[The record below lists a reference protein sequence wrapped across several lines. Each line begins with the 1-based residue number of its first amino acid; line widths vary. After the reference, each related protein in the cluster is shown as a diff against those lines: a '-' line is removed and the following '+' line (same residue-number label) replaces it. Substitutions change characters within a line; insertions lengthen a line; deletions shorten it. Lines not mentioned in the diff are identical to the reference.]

1 MFALGILLGVGAWVK
16 TLPLAERL
24 AKLWRRAFSPRGI
37 RRFQVGAAIGL
48 FVGLLVAGM
57 LSAGVLASFEATWAD
72 WFYRAHP
79 PSGKVVLIAVDN
91 QAMDTFGWP
100 LERITQR
107 GFVANVARFQPRVV
121 VLDMVMTD
129 INTPMEDELL
139 ANTLRQVRNLVQPVL
154 GVEAT
159 RFPTDAS
166 PFPVFDAIIAPAPVL
181 RTPNTLLAHSA
192 FYPDADGVVRRV
204 PLAMD
209 VPGQRYLSLALAAV
223 ALFEGREPRIE
234 LANQFALV
242 GDRRVPVDAQ
252 GQMLINFVRR
262 DALTVISY
270 ADFMQGKADYTQLRD
285 KIVLVG
291 PVTNAVPETYAVPAG
306 VSGARAYNVQL
317 QADVIETL
325 LTGNYLREEDR
336 VWQIAAVLFIALFA
350 GLTLPRM
357 PWLYGAVFSLGILA
371 VYLLYAS
378 WRTETGVIITPL
390 YAVVALVVTY
400 ALAVT
405 YRYFS
410 EERTRASLSRIFQG
424 RIAPE
429 SVSQVIDLY
438 TQGTLSLAGGRR
450 EVTVMCATLR
460 GIANLS
466 EATAPETVI
475 ELLDRNNSLVVE
487 TIFRMGGAV
496 ASQIGNT
503 VIATWNF
510 PLAQT
515 DHATRALQAAF
526 AIQQQM
532 RERNPETTEE
542 QEIGAAI
549 GLATGAVVVG
559 QLSSLQT
566 EYSVVGDVVTLSER
580 ITALA
585 APGQVLIS
593 TETRE
598 QISDV
603 WNTEHIHSLRTRGK
617 KDPILVWQVED
628 SPSVG

>member
-1 MFALGILLGVGAWVK
+1 MQTSSQFS
-16 TLPLAERL
+16 TLFR
-24 AKLWRRAFSPRGI
+24 KLWRRAFSPRGI
-37 RRFQVGAAIGL
+37 RRFQVGAAMGLLIGL
-48 FVGLLVAGM
+48 LIAGI
-57 LSAGVLASFEATWAD
+57 LSLGALKPFEAGLAD
-72 WFYRAHP
+72 WFYRP
-79 PSGKVVLIAVDN
+79 RPTSGNVVLIAVDDET
-91 QAMDTFGWP
+91 ADTYGWP

-107 GFVANVARFQPRVV
+107 GFVGILARFQPRVI
-121 VLDMVMTD
+121 VLDMVLPD
-129 INTPMEDELL
+129 IGAALDDDLL
-139 ANTLRQVRNLVQPVL
+139 AAMLSRAGKVVQPVL

-159 RFPTDAS
+159 RLPSETS
-166 PFPVFDAIIAPAPVL
+166 PFPAFDSIVTPAPTL
-181 RTPNTLLAHSA
+181 RTPNTILAHGA
-192 FYPDADGVVRRV
+192 LYPDADGVVRRV
-204 PLAMD
+204 PLAID
-209 VPGQRYLSLALAAV
+209 VPGQRYPALALAAV
-223 ALFEGREPRIE
+223 ALFEGREPTVE
-234 LANQFALV
+234 LAQDGVRV
-242 GDRRVPVDAQ
+242 GDKRVPVDAR
-252 GQMLINFVRR
+252 GQVLISFSRR
-262 DALTVISY
+262 DAIKIISY
-270 ADFMQGKADYTQLRD
+270 ADIMQGKADYSQLRD

-291 PVTNAVPETYAVPAG
+291 PMTRAINETYAVPAG
-306 VSGARAYNVQL
+306 VESNRVYNVQI
-317 QADVIETL
+317 QADAIETL
-325 LTGNYLREEDR
+325 LSGNYLREEDR
-336 VWQIAAVLFIALFA
+336 TWQIAAVLVIAIFA
-350 GLTLPRM
+350 GVTLPRM
-357 PWLYGAVFSLGILA
+357 PWLYGAVFSIGILA
-371 VYLLYAS
+371 AYLLYAS
-378 WRTETGVIITPL
+378 VRAEAGVIITPL
-390 YAVVALVVTY
+390 YAGIALVVTY
-400 ALAVT
+400 MLAVT

-410 EERTRASLSRIFQG
+410 EERTRAFISRIFQG

-438 TQGTLSLAGGRR
+438 AQGALSLAGGRR

-460 GIANLS
+460 GIATLS

-475 ELLDRNNSLVVE
+475 ELLDRHNALIVE
-487 TIFRMGGAV
+487 TIFRLGGAV
-496 ASQIGNT
+496 TSQIGNT

-510 PLAQT
+510 PLAQP

-598 QISDV
+598 QIGKE

-628 SPSVG
+628 APSVG

>member
-1 MFALGILLGVGAWVK
+1 MQTSSSFAA
-16 TLPLAERL
+16 TFQ
-24 AKLWRRAFSPRGI
+24 KLWRRAFSPRGI

-48 FVGLLVAGM
+48 FVGLIVASLVSLGAFR
-57 LSAGVLASFEATWAD
+57 SFEAGLAD
-72 WFYRAHP
+72 WFYRP
-79 PSGKVVLIAVDN
+79 RVPSGKVVLIAVDS
-91 QAMDTFGWP
+91 ATVDEYGWP

-107 GFVANVARFQPRVV
+107 GFIGIIARFQPRVI
-121 VLDMVMTD
+121 VLDMVMPDTG
-129 INTPMEDELL
+129 NPAEDELL
-139 ANTLRQVRNLVQPVL
+139 ANVLRRAGNLVQPVL

-159 RFPTDAS
+159 RFPVEAS
-166 PFPVFDAIIAPAPVL
+166 PFPAFDSIIAPAPGL
-181 RTPNTLLAHSA
+181 RTTNTTLAHGA
-192 FYPDADGVVRRV
+192 LYPDVDGVVRRV

-209 VPGQRYLSLALAAV
+209 VPGQRYPALALAAV
-223 ALFEGREPRIE
+223 ALFEGREPKVE
-234 LANQFALV
+234 LVQGFAQI
-242 GDRRVPVDAQ
+242 GDKRVPVDEQ
-252 GQMLINFVRR
+252 GQMLLNYVRR
-262 DALTVISY
+262 DAVKVISY
-270 ADFMQGKADYTQLRD
+270 TDIMQGKADFAQLRD

-291 PVTNAVPETYAVPAG
+291 PVTNAVPETFAVPAG
-306 VSGARAYNVQL
+306 VDTARAYNVQI
-317 QADVIETL
+317 QADAIETL
-325 LTGNYLREEDR
+325 LSGNYLRTEDR
-336 VWQIAAVLFIALFA
+336 GWQIAAVLVIAMLA
-350 GLTLPRM
+350 GITLPRM
-357 PWLYGAVFSLGILA
+357 PWMYGAVFSIGILA
-371 VYLLYAS
+371 LYLLYAS
-378 WRTETGVIITPL
+378 WRAEAGVIITPL
-390 YAVVALVVTY
+390 YASIALVATY
-400 ALAVT
+400 VLAVT

-410 EERTRASLSRIFQG
+410 EERTRASLSRIFHG

-460 GIANLS
+460 GISTLS

-515 DHATRALQAAF
+515 DHATRALRAAF